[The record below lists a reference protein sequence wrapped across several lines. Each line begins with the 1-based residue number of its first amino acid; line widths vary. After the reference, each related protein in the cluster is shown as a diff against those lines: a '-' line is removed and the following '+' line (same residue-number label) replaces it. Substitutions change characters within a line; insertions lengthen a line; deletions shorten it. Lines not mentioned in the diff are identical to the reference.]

1 MNKDKSEFIDRHGK
15 QAINF
20 QLSIFLYMIIA
31 GCLTIPLFL
40 FGIMNTVEFPE
51 FWHGFDF
58 GFHISRH
65 DSYNVMIFSILIGV
79 LVLAAFILELI
90 FIIIATTK
98 ANQGEPYNYPI
109 TIKFL
114 K

>member
-1 MNKDKSEFIDRHGK
+1 MPLIFWTMNKDKSEFIDRHGK

-51 FWHGFDF
+51 FWHGFDLVF
-58 GFHISRH
+58 IFHDMTVI
-65 DSYNVMIFSILIGV
+65 ML
-79 LVLAAFILELI
+79 
-90 FIIIATTK
+90 
-98 ANQGEPYNYPI
+98 
-109 TIKFL
+109 
-114 K
+114 

>member
-1 MNKDKSEFIDRHGK
+1 
-15 QAINF
+15 
-20 QLSIFLYMIIA
+20 
-31 GCLTIPLFL
+31 
-40 FGIMNTVEFPE
+40 
-51 FWHGFDF
+51 
-58 GFHISRH
+58 
-65 DSYNVMIFSILIGV
+65 MIFSILIGV